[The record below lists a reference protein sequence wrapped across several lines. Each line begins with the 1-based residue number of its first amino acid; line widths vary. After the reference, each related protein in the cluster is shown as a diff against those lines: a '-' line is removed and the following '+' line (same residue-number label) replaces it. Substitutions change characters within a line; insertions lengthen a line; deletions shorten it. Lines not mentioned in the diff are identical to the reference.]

1 MSFPLDD
8 YLAKKYGGTSSSSS
22 TSLTKEIT
30 EKWKNVQSEDDDD
43 EVPVIVVDAS
53 IMEQEER
60 NKKWKPIAIEP
71 EDEKP
76 QLVLPSKE
84 VMEDIISATTTTATT
99 SNSAKIED
107 STLNEN
113 TTTSSAKK
121 RKKARS
127 VSPTPKMSS
136 GLSAGLHTY
145 DKARKEMALVEKKK
159 RDELRNLD
167 PSLSGKGADVIHRDK
182 SAQSFIKT
190 FLFVIKLKLKA
201 YIIINRY
208 KDDVEL
214 NEELKAK
221 GRLERPR
228 YKGLQ
233 PQPNRFNIDPGYR
246 WDGVDRS
253 NGFERQYFE
262 KINDRISLE
271 KQAYSWSVEDM

>member
-43 EVPVIVVDAS
+43 EVPVIVDDAS

-113 TTTSSAKK
+113 TTTSSPKK

-182 SAQSFIKT
+182 S
-190 FLFVIKLKLKA
+190 
-201 YIIINRY
+201 
-208 KDDVEL
+208 
-214 NEELKAK
+214 
-221 GRLERPR
+221 GLERPR